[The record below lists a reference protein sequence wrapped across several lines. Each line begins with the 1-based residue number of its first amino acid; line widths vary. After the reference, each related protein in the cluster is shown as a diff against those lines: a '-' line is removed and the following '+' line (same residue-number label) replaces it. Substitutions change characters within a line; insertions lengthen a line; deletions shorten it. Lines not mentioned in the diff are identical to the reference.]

1 MLLRVAC
8 ALAALVVASPT
19 MAKKHAP
26 RSSSSSSAAPHKRE
40 GKARVDLGGLDPDVF
55 ARAEHAWQKA
65 RAAGQVQRPRLVV
78 IDYTRP
84 STQPRLWVFDLD
96 EQKLLFKE
104 LVAHGKHT
112 GDNLAT
118 RFSNTPGSL
127 QTSLGVFVTADIY
140 RGEHGKSLH
149 LDGLEPG
156 FNDRARE
163 RAIVIHAADY
173 VDDKSAQKQGRLGR
187 SWGCPA
193 VRPAVA
199 GALIDAVA
207 GGSLV
212 FAWGNDSA
220 WQQNSRFL
228 R

>member
-8 ALAALVVASPT
+8 ALAAVVVASPT
-19 MAKKHAP
+19 VAKTHTLP
-26 RSSSSSSAAPHKRE
+26 PSPSSSSAPHQGER
-40 GKARVDLGGLDPDVF
+40 RVDLGGLDQELF

-65 RAAGQVQRPRLVV
+65 RAAGQVQRSRLVV

-96 EQKLLFKE
+96 ERKLLFKE

-173 VDDKSAQKQGRLGR
+173 VDDTAAQKQGRLGR

-199 GALIDAVA
+199 GALIDAIA
-207 GGSLV
+207 GGALV